1 MLDLP
6 PVRIELRTFA
16 IQAEVQSFLLEVTFC
31 RWIILF
37 SRSTASDANIANFI
51 WFVKSWIGLIA
62 KFFCKLLTL
71 RRSKSL

>member
-16 IQAEVQSFLLEVTFC
+16 IQAEVQSSLLEVTFC

-37 SRSTASDANIANFI
+37 SSSKASDANIANFI
-51 WFVKSWIGLIA
+51 
-62 KFFCKLLTL
+62 
-71 RRSKSL
+71 